1 MKRFLAVT
9 FFRNK
14 RLNLL
19 EASVRGNTSNS
30 EPKNPATEP
39 WEAEV
44 IRLCQKGQK
53 EPFAQ
58 LVDHYKNWI
67 FGLIF
72 RWVGQ
77 KEVAEEMAQE
87 VFLKAF
93 SQIRNFRGEARF
105 SSWLYQISLNRCRD
119 YWRSREFRHRQ
130 DAALEEIAE
139 RPALSPL
146 AEQEIQL
153 KQRQKIVRGAL
164 ESLPE
169 NYREALIL
177 RYLHELSYEEMA
189 EQLGQGVSSL
199 KMRVM
204 RGLDLLKN
212 KLGDRDD
219 G

>member
-1 MKRFLAVT
+1 
-9 FFRNK
+9 
-14 RLNLL
+14 
-19 EASVRGNTSNS
+19 VRGQTSNS
-30 EPKNPATEP
+30 ESKNPATEP
-39 WEAEV
+39 WEAEA
-44 IRLCQKGQK
+44 IRLCQKGEK
-53 EPFAQ
+53 APFAK

-93 SQIRNFRGEARF
+93 AQIRNFRGESKF

-119 YWRSREFRHRQ
+119 YWRSREFRRRQ
-130 DAALEEIAE
+130 DATLEEIAE
-139 RPALSPL
+139 RPALSPQ
-146 AEQEIQL
+146 AEQEIL
-153 KQRQKIVRGAL
+153 LRQQQKAVRLAL

-169 NYREALIL
+169 IYREALTL
-177 RYLHELSYEEMA
+177 RYLQELSYEEMA
-189 EQLGQGVSSL
+189 EHLQQGISSL

-219 G
+219 E

>member
-1 MKRFLAVT
+1 M
-9 FFRNK
+9 
-14 RLNLL
+14 
-19 EASVRGNTSNS
+19 RGKNSNFQEKS
-30 EPKNPATEP
+30 PAIES
-39 WEAEV
+39 WEAEA
-44 IRLCQKGQK
+44 IRLCQRGDK
-53 EPFAQ
+53 EPFAK

-93 SQIRNFRGEARF
+93 AQIKNFRGEAKF
-105 SSWLYQISLNRCRD
+105 SSWLYQIGLNRCRD
-119 YWRSREFRHRQ
+119 YWRSREFRQRQ
-130 DAALEEIAE
+130 DKALEEIAE
-139 RPALSPL
+139 WPALSPQ
-146 AEQEIQL
+146 AEDEIQL
-153 KQRQKIVRGAL
+153 QQRQRILRRAL

-169 NYREALIL
+169 NYREALTL

-189 EQLGQGVSSL
+189 ELLGQGISNL
-199 KMRVM
+199 KMRVS

-212 KLGDRDD
+212 KLGDVVN